1 MKLPLKQ
8 KPSCCRNLR
17 RPQRRTA
24 LTLCIAAACEDEK
37 GRNRVVIG
45 TDWMATGEI
54 AAGADIQDKLYW
66 VNDDIAVLVSGVVTR
81 AVELRDAYRSE
92 LESMRAKSTKLN
104 YRNLRGFIKAG
115 PRLLKKDIA
124 EEVVVFA
131 TGLSYA
137 EFRNAIKTGEMT
149 RDAANGVFRAIE
161 AKDLECEVIIVA
173 FVDKA
178 PYIFQVERSGHVEE
192 RDNFALVGEG
202 TYVAEAMLYF
212 RKHESSDPLAM
223 AIYNVW
229 EALYMA
235 ARRVRT
241 VSKTHSI
248 DILIPPGERST
259 HSTAYTLTNS
269 GFKFMKKLFQ
279 DQFGVRR
286 ITKFPSL
293 PEGCV
298 KQWKIEKKKA
308 KAEAEATK
316 AKKRSKVLSAS
327 SSSEEGQ

>member
-1 MKLPLKQ
+1 MKMPLKQ
-8 KPSCCRNLR
+8 EPGCCRIMR
-17 RPQRRTA
+17 RSPRRIA
-24 LTLCIAAACEDEK
+24 LTLCIAAACQDEK
-37 GRNRVVIG
+37 GRDRVVIG

-66 VNDDIAVLVSGVVTR
+66 VNDDIAVLVSGLVTR

-92 LESMRAKSTKLN
+92 LETMKAKKEKLN
-104 YRNLRGFIKAG
+104 YRNIRRFIKAG
-115 PRLLKKDIA
+115 PRLLKRDIA
-124 EEVVVFA
+124 EEVVAFA

-137 EFRNAIKTGEMT
+137 EFRKAIKTGEMT
-149 RDAANGVFRAIE
+149 RDVANGVFRAIE
-161 AKDLECEVIIVA
+161 EKNLECEVIIVA
-173 FVDKA
+173 FVDKF
-178 PYIFQVERSGHVEE
+178 PYIFIVERSGHVEE

-212 RKHESSDPLAM
+212 RKHESSDPAAV

-235 ARRVRT
+235 ARRVGT

-248 DILIPPGERST
+248 DILIPPGERGT
-259 HSTAYTLTNS
+259 HSTVYTLTNT

-286 ITKFPSL
+286 ITKFPDL
-293 PEGCV
+293 PDGCV
-298 KQWKIEKKKA
+298 KQWKTEKKK
-308 KAEAEATK
+308 KKTK
-316 AKKRSKVLSAS
+316 SAQAKKRSKVLSAS
-327 SSSEEGQ
+327 ASSEEEQ

>member
-1 MKLPLKQ
+1 
-8 KPSCCRNLR
+8 
-17 RPQRRTA
+17 
-24 LTLCIAAACEDEK
+24 
-37 GRNRVVIG
+37 
-45 TDWMATGEI
+45 MATGEI

-212 RKHESSDPLAM
+212 RKHESSDPLR
-223 AIYNVW
+223 W
-229 EALYMA
+229 
-235 ARRVRT
+235 
-241 VSKTHSI
+241 
-248 DILIPPGERST
+248 
-259 HSTAYTLTNS
+259 
-269 GFKFMKKLFQ
+269 LFTTCGKPYIWPH
-279 DQFGVRR
+279 D
-286 ITKFPSL
+286 
-293 PEGCV
+293 GCV
-298 KQWKIEKKKA
+298 P
-308 KAEAEATK
+308 
-316 AKKRSKVLSAS
+316 
-327 SSSEEGQ
+327 

>member
-1 MKLPLKQ
+1 
-8 KPSCCRNLR
+8 
-17 RPQRRTA
+17 

-37 GRNRVVIG
+37 HRDRVVIG

-92 LESMRAKSTKLN
+92 LKSMKARNEELS
-104 YRNLRGFIKAG
+104 YRNIRRFVKAG

-137 EFRNAIKTGEMT
+137 EFRKAIKTGEVT
-149 RDAANGVFRAIE
+149 RDVANGVFRAIE
-161 AKDLECEVIIVA
+161 AKNLECEVIIVA
-173 FVDKA
+173 FVDKE
-178 PYIFQVERSGHVEE
+178 PYIFIVEESGHVEE

-212 RKHESSDPLAM
+212 RKHESSDPLPV

-235 ARRVRT
+235 ARRVAT

-259 HSTAYTLTNS
+259 HSTVYALTNK
-269 GFKFMKKLFQ
+269 GFKFMKELFQ

-286 ITKFPSL
+286 IKKFPGL
-293 PEGCV
+293 PDGCV
-298 KQWKIEKKKA
+298 KRWEDEKKKA
-308 KAEAEATK
+308 KAAE
-316 AKKRSKVLSAS
+316 AKKRAKTQSTS
-327 SSSEEGQ
+327 SSSEEEQ